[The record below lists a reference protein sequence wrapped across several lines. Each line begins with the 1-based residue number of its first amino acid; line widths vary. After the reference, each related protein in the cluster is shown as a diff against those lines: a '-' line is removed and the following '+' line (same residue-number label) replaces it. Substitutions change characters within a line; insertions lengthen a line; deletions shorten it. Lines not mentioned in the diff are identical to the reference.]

1 MERRI
6 ERMKTPSPERFLSR
20 RIIEESERVL
30 MPTYGRFPVA
40 LVRGRGCRVW
50 DADGKEYL
58 DFLSGVAVC
67 ALGHAHPEVTAAIRE
82 QAGQLVHVSN
92 YFHIE
97 PQVRL
102 ARLLVDHSFADR
114 VFFCNSGAEAN
125 EGAIKLARKYAKER
139 IDPGRFEIIS
149 MAGSFHGRTLAALTA
164 TGQEKVKEGFD
175 PLPPGFV
182 HVPFDDAAALEAAV
196 TEKTAAVLIEPI
208 QGESGV
214 RIPSDGWLAAARG
227 ICDRHGILLILDEIQ
242 TGIGRTG
249 TLFAYEQCGIVPDI
263 MTLAKG
269 LGNGVPIGALLATE
283 KIAQVFGPGAHGST
297 FGGNPLACAAAA
309 ATLSVILRG
318 GPGGGTLLDNA
329 LRMGARILAG
339 LNAIRAKHP
348 DVTDVRGRGLMI
360 GIELNRD
367 AKPVVDEAL
376 SRGLIANAAA
386 GNVVR
391 LLPPLIVTEAEVDE
405 AIGILDAALLRAS
418 VPSAAAC

>member
-1 MERRI
+1 
-6 ERMKTPSPERFLSR
+6 
-20 RIIEESERVL
+20 

-40 LVRGRGCRVW
+40 LVRGQGCRLW

-67 ALGHAHPEVTAAIRE
+67 ALGHAHPEVTAAISA
-82 QAGQLVHVSN
+82 QAERLVHVSN

-139 IDPGRFEIIS
+139 IDPDRFEIVA
-149 MAGSFHGRTLAALTA
+149 MAGSFHGRTLATLTA
-164 TGQEKVKEGFD
+164 TGQEKVKAGFD

-214 RIPSDGWLAAARG
+214 RIPSDGFLAAARG
-227 ICDRHGILLILDEIQ
+227 ICDRHGVLLILDEIQ

-249 TLFAYEQCGIVPDI
+249 TLFAYEQYGIVPDI

-283 KIAQVFGPGAHGST
+283 KISQVFGPGAHGST
-297 FGGNPLACAAAA
+297 FGGNPLACAAAEA
-309 ATLSVILRG
+309 VLSVILRD
-318 GPGGGTLLDNA
+318 GPRGETLLDNA
-329 LRMGARILAG
+329 LKMGARLLAG

-348 DVTDVRGRGLMI
+348 DVTDIRGRGLMI

-391 LLPPLIVTEAEVDE
+391 LLPPLIVTEAEADE
-405 AIGILDAALLRAS
+405 AIEILDAALLRAS
-418 VPSAAAC
+418 VPSPAAC

>member
-1 MERRI
+1 M
-6 ERMKTPSPERFLSR
+6 SNR

-67 ALGHAHPEVTAAIRE
+67 ALGHAHPEITSAIRE

-139 IDPGRFEIIS
+139 IDPGRFEIIA

-164 TGQEKVKEGFD
+164 TGQEKVKAGFD

-214 RIPSDGWLAAARG
+214 RIPSDGFLAAARG
-227 ICDRHGILLILDEIQ
+227 VCDRHGILLILDEIQ

-283 KIAQVFGPGAHGST
+283 KIAQAFGPGSHGST

-309 ATLSVILRG
+309 ATLSVILRD
-318 GPGGGTLLDNA
+318 GPRGETLLDNA
-329 LRMGARILAG
+329 LRMGAHLLAG

-391 LLPPLIVTEAEVDE
+391 LLPPLIVTEAEADE
-405 AIGILDAALLRAS
+405 AIEILDAALLRAS
-418 VPSAAAC
+418 VPSATAC

>member
-1 MERRI
+1 MERRTQ
-6 ERMKTPSPERFLSR
+6 RMETPSPGRFSNR
-20 RIIEESERVL
+20 QIIEESERVL

-50 DADGKEYL
+50 DADGREYL
-58 DFLSGVAVC
+58 DFLAGVAVC

-82 QAGQLVHVSN
+82 QAERLVHVSN

-139 IDPGRFEIIS
+139 IDPGRFEIVA

-164 TGQEKVKEGFD
+164 TGQEKVKAGFD

-214 RIPSDGWLAAARG
+214 RVPSEGFLAAARG

-283 KIAQVFGPGAHGST
+283 KIAQVFGPGTHGST
-297 FGGNPLACAAAA
+297 FGGNPLACAAAE
-309 ATLSVILRG
+309 ATLGVILRD
-318 GPGGGTLLDNA
+318 GPRGETLLENA
-329 LRMGARILAG
+329 LRMGARLLGG
-339 LNAIRAKHP
+339 LNAIRARHP

-360 GIELNRD
+360 GLELGRD

-391 LLPPLIVTEAEVDE
+391 LLPPLIVTEAEADE
-405 AIGILDAALLRAS
+405 ALEILDAALLRAS
-418 VPSAAAC
+418 VPSPAAC

>member
-1 MERRI
+1 
-6 ERMKTPSPERFLSR
+6 MKTPSPERLSNR

-50 DADGKEYL
+50 DADGKEDL

-67 ALGHAHPEVTAAIRE
+67 ALGHAHPEITSAIRE

-139 IDPGRFEIIS
+139 IAPGRFEIIA

-164 TGQEKVKEGFD
+164 TGQEKGKAGFD

-214 RIPSDGWLAAARG
+214 RIPSDGFLAAARG
-227 ICDRHGILLILDEIQ
+227 VCDRHGILLILDEIQ

-283 KIAQVFGPGAHGST
+283 KIAQVFGPGSHGST

-309 ATLSVILRG
+309 ATLSVILRD
-318 GPGGGTLLDNA
+318 GPRGETLLDNA
-329 LRMGARILAG
+329 LRMGAHLLAG

-391 LLPPLIVTEAEVDE
+391 LLPPLIVTEAEADE
-405 AIGILDAALLRAS
+405 AIEILDAALLRAS
-418 VPSAAAC
+418 VPSATAC

>member
-1 MERRI
+1 
-6 ERMKTPSPERFLSR
+6 MKTPSPERFLSR

>member
-1 MERRI
+1 
-6 ERMKTPSPERFLSR
+6 MKTPSPGRFLSR
-20 RIIEESERVL
+20 QIIEESERVL

-50 DADGKEYL
+50 DADGTEYL

-67 ALGHAHPEVTAAIRE
+67 ALGHAHPEVTAAIRA
-82 QAGQLVHVSN
+82 QAERLVHVSN

-139 IDPGRFEIIS
+139 IGAGRFEIVA
-149 MAGSFHGRTLAALTA
+149 MAGSFHGRTLATLTA

-214 RIPSDGWLAAARG
+214 KVPSDGYLAAVRG
-227 ICDRHGILLILDEIQ
+227 VCDRHGILLILDEIQ

-249 TLFAYEQCGIVPDI
+249 TLFAYEQCGIVPDV

-283 KIAQVFGPGAHGST
+283 KIAQVFGPGSHGST

-309 ATLSVILRG
+309 ATLSVILRD
-318 GPGGGTLLDNA
+318 GPRGETLLDNS
-329 LRMGARILAG
+329 LRMGAHLLAG

-348 DVTDVRGRGLMI
+348 DVVADVRGRGLMI
-360 GIELNRD
+360 GLELNRD

-391 LLPPLIVTEAEVDE
+391 LLPPLIVTEAEADE
-405 AIGILDAALLRAS
+405 AIEILDAALLRAS
-418 VPSAAAC
+418 VPSPAAC